1 MATPHDIMICDN
13 CSRTLGVI
21 FVPNSALFTIA
32 CTTCVHVIAEA
43 KGIVPLD
50 SDEKWAQV
58 KAEIGLQNGR

>member
-32 CTTCVHVIAEA
+32 CTTCVHEIAEE
-43 KGIVPLD
+43 KGIVR
-50 SDEKWAQV
+50 STRTRS
-58 KAEIGLQNGR
+58 GRR

>member
-32 CTTCVHVIAEA
+32 CTTCVHEIAEA
-43 KGIVPLD
+43 KE
-50 SDEKWAQV
+50 SSRSTRTRS
-58 KAEIGLQNGR
+58 GRR